1 MSDDNRGENNNNIEF
16 NVYKIRG
23 IIRGY
28 YAQTKFSNNQTG
40 IIFFTKDRLKNCTEF
55 TVAFGISNKKKYI
68 KQWLLGKKDM
78 ESYITG
84 NCGIEGL
91 VWAKNALLQFE
102 ECISKIYR
110 HSRIVVIASDSRR
123 KRIYRHYLEREGYK
137 FCRYYGYE
145 ALIKNIKGEEKCLQ

>member
-55 TVAFGISNKKKYI
+55 TVA
-68 KQWLLGKKDM
+68 
-78 ESYITG
+78 
-84 NCGIEGL
+84 
-91 VWAKNALLQFE
+91 
-102 ECISKIYR
+102 
-110 HSRIVVIASDSRR
+110 
-123 KRIYRHYLEREGYK
+123 
-137 FCRYYGYE
+137 
-145 ALIKNIKGEEKCLQ
+145 